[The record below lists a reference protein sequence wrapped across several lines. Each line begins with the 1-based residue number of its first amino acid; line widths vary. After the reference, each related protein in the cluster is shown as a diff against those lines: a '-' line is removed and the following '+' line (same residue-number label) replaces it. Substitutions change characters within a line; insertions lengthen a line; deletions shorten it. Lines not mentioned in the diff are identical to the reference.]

1 MKETRRAKALISEYF
16 IFVIFIAL
24 VVVLTC
30 LKPSFIQP
38 ANLVNILKQASINGI
53 LAFGMMFVIIA
64 GGFDMS
70 VGSTVAFTG
79 ILAAML
85 GQGQYPI
92 FVPLVVA
99 MLGGLAVGIINGVGV
114 SVGNLP
120 PFIMTLGTM
129 TAVRG
134 LALLISDGK
143 PIIGISEAYKAVAAS
158 SIFGIPM
165 LAVFLVVIILICSF
179 VLSKTVYGRRVYA
192 CGGNLLAAQVSGINT
207 TRIRIS
213 TFAIAGLL
221 AGLSGFLMTSRV
233 TIGQPTAAESYEM
246 DAITACVVGGVSM
259 SGGVGKPWG
268 VVVGCLLI
276 TVIANG
282 LDIMGV
288 SSHWQ
293 KIVKG
298 AIIVLAVLID
308 VKGKSKKHCQLQGS
322 SPVDPRFLSLL
333 FSQTVRHLNLSAH
346 FCQHHDSGGKPG
358 IHSCCSHCRYRMA
371 SNSSNPRH
379 ISQIVGGLNQGGC
392 HNRQSK
398 SCQRRKNMSVQ

>member
-38 ANLVNILKQASINGI
+38 SNLVNILKQASINGI

-92 FVPLVVA
+92 IVPLVVA

-143 PIIGISEAYKAVAAS
+143 PIIGISDPYRAGPAPPS
-158 SIFGIPM
+158 SAPPW
-165 LAVFLVVIILICSF
+165 LAPFLVTPIRICPF
-179 VLSKTVYGRRVYA
+179 ILSKTASGRRVYA

-221 AGLSGFLMTSRV
+221 AGLCGFLMTSRV

-298 AIIVLAVLID
+298 LIIVLAVLID
-308 VKGKSKKHCQLQGS
+308 VKGKSKK
-322 SPVDPRFLSLL
+322 R
-333 FSQTVRHLNLSAH
+333 
-346 FCQHHDSGGKPG
+346 
-358 IHSCCSHCRYRMA
+358 
-371 SNSSNPRH
+371 
-379 ISQIVGGLNQGGC
+379 
-392 HNRQSK
+392 
-398 SCQRRKNMSVQ
+398 

>member
-1 MKETRRAKALISEYF
+1 MKEKKRINTLISEYF

-24 VVVLTC
+24 VIVLTC
-30 LKPSFIQP
+30 LKPSFITP
-38 ANLVNILKQASINGI
+38 GNLVNILKQASINGI
-53 LAFGMMFVIIA
+53 LAFGMMFVIVA

-85 GQGQYPI
+85 GQGNYPLI
-92 FVPLVVA
+92 VSLIVA
-99 MLGGLAVGIINGVGV
+99 MLAGLAVGVVNGVGV
-114 SVGNLP
+114 AVGNLP

-134 LALLISDGK
+134 LALVVSGGK
-143 PIIGISEAYKAVAAS
+143 PVIGISAQYKAVAAS
-158 SIFGIPM
+158 TFCGIPM
-165 LAVFLVVIILICSF
+165 LAIYLTIIIAICSF

-192 CGGNLLAAQVSGINT
+192 CGGNLQAARVSGINT
-207 TRIRIS
+207 TKIRIS

-221 AGLSGFLMTSRV
+221 AGLCGFLMTSRV

-293 KIVKG
+293 RIVKG

-308 VKGKSKKHCQLQGS
+308 IKGKGKK
-322 SPVDPRFLSLL
+322 
-333 FSQTVRHLNLSAH
+333 N
-346 FCQHHDSGGKPG
+346 
-358 IHSCCSHCRYRMA
+358 
-371 SNSSNPRH
+371 
-379 ISQIVGGLNQGGC
+379 
-392 HNRQSK
+392 
-398 SCQRRKNMSVQ
+398 

>member
-1 MKETRRAKALISEYF
+1 MREKKSVKALISEYF

-24 VVVLTC
+24 VVVLAC
-30 LKPSFIQP
+30 LKPSFISLG
-38 ANLVNILKQASINGI
+38 NLVNILKQASINGI
-53 LAFGMMFVIIA
+53 LAFGMMFVIVA

-70 VGSTVAFTG
+70 VGSTVAFAG
-79 ILAAML
+79 ILAAMT
-85 GQGQYPI
+85 GQGNYPLI
-92 FVPLVVA
+92 VPLLVA
-99 MLGGLAVGIINGVGV
+99 MLAGLLVGIVNGVGV
-114 SVGNLP
+114 AVGNLP

-143 PIIGISEAYKAVAAS
+143 PVIGLSPEYKAVAAS

-165 LAVFLVVIILICSF
+165 LAVFLTIIIAICSF

-192 CGGNLLAAQVSGINT
+192 CGGNLLAARVSGINT
-207 TRIRIS
+207 TKIRVS

-268 VVVGCLLI
+268 VVVGCLLV
-276 TVIANG
+276 TVITNG

-298 AIIVLAVLID
+298 AIIVAAVLID
-308 VKGKSKKHCQLQGS
+308 INGKNKK
-322 SPVDPRFLSLL
+322 
-333 FSQTVRHLNLSAH
+333 
-346 FCQHHDSGGKPG
+346 K
-358 IHSCCSHCRYRMA
+358 
-371 SNSSNPRH
+371 
-379 ISQIVGGLNQGGC
+379 
-392 HNRQSK
+392 
-398 SCQRRKNMSVQ
+398 

>member
-1 MKETRRAKALISEYF
+1 MKDKKNFKSLISEYF

-24 VVVLTC
+24 VVVLAC
-30 LKPSFIQP
+30 LKPSFISLG
-38 ANLVNILKQASINGI
+38 NLVNILKQASINGI
-53 LAFGMMFVIIA
+53 LAFGMMFVIVA

-70 VGSTVAFTG
+70 VGSTVAFAG
-79 ILAAML
+79 ILAAMT
-85 GQGQYPI
+85 GQGNYPLI
-92 FVPLVVA
+92 VPLLVA
-99 MLGGLAVGIINGVGV
+99 LVAGLLVGILNGVGV
-114 SVGNLP
+114 AVGNLP

-143 PIIGISEAYKAVAAS
+143 PVIGLSPEYKAVAAS
-158 SIFGIPM
+158 SVFGIPM
-165 LAVFLVVIILICSF
+165 LAVFLAIIIVICSF

-192 CGGNLLAAQVSGINT
+192 CGGNLLAARVSGINT
-207 TRIRIS
+207 TKIRVS

-276 TVIANG
+276 TVITNG

-298 AIIVLAVLID
+298 AIIVAAVLID
-308 VKGKSKKHCQLQGS
+308 INGKNKK
-322 SPVDPRFLSLL
+322 
-333 FSQTVRHLNLSAH
+333 
-346 FCQHHDSGGKPG
+346 K
-358 IHSCCSHCRYRMA
+358 
-371 SNSSNPRH
+371 
-379 ISQIVGGLNQGGC
+379 
-392 HNRQSK
+392 
-398 SCQRRKNMSVQ
+398 

>member
-1 MKETRRAKALISEYF
+1 MKKTKSAKSLLSEYF

-38 ANLVNILKQASINGI
+38 SNLVNILKQASINGI
-53 LAFGMMFVIIA
+53 LSFGMMFVIIA

-70 VGSTVAFTG
+70 VGSTVAFAG
-79 ILAAML
+79 IVAALL
-85 GQGQYPI
+85 GQGQFPLI
-92 FVPLVVA
+92 VPLVVA
-99 MLGGLAVGIINGVGV
+99 MLAGLAVGIVNGVGV
-114 SVGNLP
+114 AVGDLP

-134 LALLISDGK
+134 LALLTSDGK
-143 PIIGISEAYKAVAAS
+143 PVTGISDEYKAVAAS
-158 SIFGIPM
+158 SIFGVPM
-165 LAVFLVVIILICSF
+165 LAIFLVIVILICAF
-179 VLSKTVYGRRVYA
+179 VLAKTVYGRRVYA
-192 CGGNLLAAQVSGINT
+192 CGGNLQAARVSGINT
-207 TRIRIS
+207 TLIRIS

-276 TVIANG
+276 TVITNG
-282 LDIMGV
+282 LDILGV

-298 AIIVLAVLID
+298 VIIVLAVLID
-308 VKGKSKKHCQLQGS
+308 VKGKRKK
-322 SPVDPRFLSLL
+322 
-333 FSQTVRHLNLSAH
+333 N
-346 FCQHHDSGGKPG
+346 
-358 IHSCCSHCRYRMA
+358 
-371 SNSSNPRH
+371 
-379 ISQIVGGLNQGGC
+379 
-392 HNRQSK
+392 
-398 SCQRRKNMSVQ
+398 

>member
-1 MKETRRAKALISEYF
+1 MKQTKSAKALISEYF

-24 VVVLTC
+24 VVVLTI

-38 ANLVNILKQASINGI
+38 SNLVNILKQASINGI

-70 VGSTVAFTG
+70 VGSTVAFAG

-85 GQGQYPI
+85 GQGQYPLI
-92 FVPLVVA
+92 VPLVVA
-99 MLGGLAVGIINGVGV
+99 MLAGLVVGIVNGVGV
-114 SVGNLP
+114 SVGDLP
-120 PFIMTLGTM
+120 PFIMTLGSM

-134 LALLISDGK
+134 LALLTSNGK
-143 PIIGISEAYKAVAAS
+143 PITGISPEYRAVAANS
-158 SIFGIPM
+158 FLGIPM
-165 LAVFLVVIILICSF
+165 LAIFLVIVILICSF

-192 CGGNLLAAQVSGINT
+192 CGGTLQAARVSGINT
-207 TRIRIS
+207 TLIRIS

-293 KIVKG
+293 K
-298 AIIVLAVLID
+298 
-308 VKGKSKKHCQLQGS
+308 S
-322 SPVDPRFLSLL
+322 SR
-333 FSQTVRHLNLSAH
+333 A
-346 FCQHHDSGGKPG
+346 
-358 IHSCCSHCRYRMA
+358 
-371 SNSSNPRH
+371 
-379 ISQIVGGLNQGGC
+379 
-392 HNRQSK
+392 
-398 SCQRRKNMSVQ
+398 

>member
-1 MKETRRAKALISEYF
+1 MKQKNIKGLISEYF
-16 IFVIFIAL
+16 IFLIFIAL

-30 LKPSFIQP
+30 LKPSFIAP
-38 ANLVNILKQASINGI
+38 TNLVNILKQASINGI

-79 ILAAML
+79 ILAALL
-85 GQGQYPI
+85 GKGDLPLI
-92 FVPLVVA
+92 VPLVVA
-99 MLGGLAVGIINGVGV
+99 MLAGLAVGMVNGIGV
-114 SVGNLP
+114 AIGDLP
-120 PFIMTLGTM
+120 PFIMTLGSM

-134 LALLISDGK
+134 LALLTSNG
-143 PIIGISEAYKAVAAS
+143 KAVAAS
-158 SIFGIPM
+158 SIAGIPM
-165 LAVFLVVIILICSF
+165 LSVFLVIVIIICAF

-192 CGGNLLAAQVSGINT
+192 CGGNLQAARVSGINT
-207 TRIRIS
+207 TAIRIS

-221 AGLSGFLMTSRV
+221 AGLCGFLMTSRV

-259 SGGVGKPWG
+259 TGGVGKPWG
-268 VVVGCLLI
+268 VVIGCLLI

-298 AIIVLAVLID
+298 VIIVVAVLID
-308 VKGKSKKHCQLQGS
+308 VKGKTKK
-322 SPVDPRFLSLL
+322 
-333 FSQTVRHLNLSAH
+333 N
-346 FCQHHDSGGKPG
+346 
-358 IHSCCSHCRYRMA
+358 
-371 SNSSNPRH
+371 
-379 ISQIVGGLNQGGC
+379 
-392 HNRQSK
+392 
-398 SCQRRKNMSVQ
+398 

>member
-1 MKETRRAKALISEYF
+1 
-16 IFVIFIAL
+16 
-24 VVVLTC
+24 
-30 LKPSFIQP
+30 
-38 ANLVNILKQASINGI
+38 
-53 LAFGMMFVIIA
+53 MMFVIIA

-70 VGSTVAFTG
+70 VGSTVAFAG

-85 GQGQYPI
+85 GQGQYPLI
-92 FVPLVVA
+92 VPLIVA
-99 MLGGLAVGIINGVGV
+99 MLAGLAVGVVNGVGV
-114 SVGNLP
+114 AVGDLP

-134 LALLISDGK
+134 LALLTSNGK
-143 PIIGISEAYKAVAAS
+143 PITGISAEYKAVAAS
-158 SIFGIPM
+158 SIAGIPM
-165 LAVFLVVIILICSF
+165 LAVFLVIVILICSF
-179 VLSKTVYGRRVYA
+179 ILAKTVYGRRVYA
-192 CGGNLLAAQVSGINT
+192 CGGNLQAARVSGINT
-207 TRIRIS
+207 TLIRIS

-268 VVVGCLLI
+268 VVIGCLLI

-298 AIIVLAVLID
+298 VIIVLAVLID
-308 VKGKSKKHCQLQGS
+308 VKGKSKK
-322 SPVDPRFLSLL
+322 
-333 FSQTVRHLNLSAH
+333 N
-346 FCQHHDSGGKPG
+346 
-358 IHSCCSHCRYRMA
+358 
-371 SNSSNPRH
+371 
-379 ISQIVGGLNQGGC
+379 
-392 HNRQSK
+392 
-398 SCQRRKNMSVQ
+398 

>member
-1 MKETRRAKALISEYF
+1 MKQKNIKGLISEYF
-16 IFVIFIAL
+16 IFLIFIAL

-30 LKPSFIQP
+30 LKPSFIAP
-38 ANLVNILKQASINGI
+38 TNLVNILKQASINGI

-79 ILAAML
+79 ILAALL
-85 GQGQYPI
+85 GKGDLPLI
-92 FVPLVVA
+92 VPLVVA
-99 MLGGLAVGIINGVGV
+99 IGD
-114 SVGNLP
+114 LP
-120 PFIMTLGTM
+120 PFIMTLGSM

-134 LALLISDGK
+134 LALLTSNGK
-143 PIIGISEAYKAVAAS
+143 PITGISKEYKAVAAS
-158 SIFGIPM
+158 SIAGIPM
-165 LAVFLVVIILICSF
+165 LSVFLVIVIIICAF

-192 CGGNLLAAQVSGINT
+192 CGGNLQAARVSGINT
-207 TRIRIS
+207 TGIRIS

-221 AGLSGFLMTSRV
+221 AGLCGFLMTSRV

-259 SGGVGKPWG
+259 TGGVGKPWG
-268 VVVGCLLI
+268 VVIGCLLI

-298 AIIVLAVLID
+298 VIIVVAVLID
-308 VKGKSKKHCQLQGS
+308 VKGKTKK
-322 SPVDPRFLSLL
+322 
-333 FSQTVRHLNLSAH
+333 N
-346 FCQHHDSGGKPG
+346 
-358 IHSCCSHCRYRMA
+358 
-371 SNSSNPRH
+371 
-379 ISQIVGGLNQGGC
+379 
-392 HNRQSK
+392 
-398 SCQRRKNMSVQ
+398 

>member
-1 MKETRRAKALISEYF
+1 MKQTKNVKALIGEYF
-16 IFVIFIAL
+16 IFVIFMVL
-24 VVVLTC
+24 VIVLTC

-38 ANLVNILKQASINGI
+38 SNLVNILKQASINGI

-92 FVPLVVA
+92 MVPLMIA
-99 MLGGLAVGIINGVGV
+99 MLAGLAVGIINGIGV
-114 SVGNLP
+114 SIGDLP

-134 LALLISDGK
+134 LALLVSKGK
-143 PIIGISEAYKAVAAS
+143 PITGISPEYKAIAAS
-158 SIFGIPM
+158 SVMGIPM
-165 LAVFLVVIILICSF
+165 LAVILVAVVLVCSF
-179 VLSKTVYGRRVYA
+179 VLAKMVYGRRVYA
-192 CGGNLLAAQVSGINT
+192 CGGNLQAARVSGINT
-207 TRIRIS
+207 TMIRIS

-308 VKGKSKKHCQLQGS
+308 VKRKSKKS
-322 SPVDPRFLSLL
+322 
-333 FSQTVRHLNLSAH
+333 
-346 FCQHHDSGGKPG
+346 
-358 IHSCCSHCRYRMA
+358 
-371 SNSSNPRH
+371 
-379 ISQIVGGLNQGGC
+379 
-392 HNRQSK
+392 
-398 SCQRRKNMSVQ
+398 

>member
-1 MKETRRAKALISEYF
+1 MKQTKSAKALLSEYF

-24 VVVLTC
+24 VIVLTL

-38 ANLVNILKQASINGI
+38 SNLVNILKQASINGI
-53 LAFGMMFVIIA
+53 LSFGMMFVIIA

-79 ILAAML
+79 IVAALM

-92 FVPLVVA
+92 VVPLVMA
-99 MLGGLAVGIINGVGV
+99 MLAGLVVGVVNGVGV
-114 SVGNLP
+114 AVGDLP

-134 LALLISDGK
+134 LALLTSDGK
-143 PIIGISEAYKAVAAS
+143 PVTGISEGYKAVAAS
-158 SIFGIPM
+158 SIAGIPM
-165 LAVFLVVIILICSF
+165 LAVFLVIVILICSF
-179 VLSKTVYGRRVYA
+179 VLAKTVYGRRVYA
-192 CGGNLLAAQVSGINT
+192 CGGNLQAARVSGINT
-207 TRIRIS
+207 TMIRIS

-276 TVIANG
+276 TVITNG
-282 LDIMGV
+282 LDILGV

-298 AIIVLAVLID
+298 LIIVLAVLID
-308 VKGKSKKHCQLQGS
+308 VKGKSKK
-322 SPVDPRFLSLL
+322 D
-333 FSQTVRHLNLSAH
+333 
-346 FCQHHDSGGKPG
+346 
-358 IHSCCSHCRYRMA
+358 
-371 SNSSNPRH
+371 
-379 ISQIVGGLNQGGC
+379 
-392 HNRQSK
+392 
-398 SCQRRKNMSVQ
+398 

>member
-1 MKETRRAKALISEYF
+1 MKQKKSAKALISEYF

-24 VVVLTC
+24 VIVLTC

-38 ANLVNILKQASINGI
+38 SNLVNILKQASINGI
-53 LAFGMMFVIIA
+53 LSFGMMFVIIA

-70 VGSTVAFTG
+70 VGSTVAFAG
-79 ILAAML
+79 IVAAML
-85 GQGQYPI
+85 GQGQYPLI
-92 FVPLVVA
+92 VPLVFA
-99 MLGGLAVGIINGVGV
+99 MLAGLAVGVVNGVGV
-114 SVGNLP
+114 AIGDLP

-143 PIIGISEAYKAVAAS
+143 PVTGISEEYRAVAAN
-158 SIFGIPM
+158 SIAGIPM
-165 LAVFLVVIILICSF
+165 LAIFLVIVILICSF
-179 VLSKTVYGRRVYA
+179 VLAKTVYGRRVYA
-192 CGGNLLAAQVSGINT
+192 CGGNLQAARVSGINT
-207 TRIRIS
+207 SMIRIS

-268 VVVGCLLI
+268 VVIGCLLI
-276 TVIANG
+276 TVITNG
-282 LDIMGV
+282 LDILGV

-298 AIIVLAVLID
+298 LIIVLAVLID
-308 VKGKSKKHCQLQGS
+308 VKGKRKK
-322 SPVDPRFLSLL
+322 
-333 FSQTVRHLNLSAH
+333 N
-346 FCQHHDSGGKPG
+346 
-358 IHSCCSHCRYRMA
+358 
-371 SNSSNPRH
+371 
-379 ISQIVGGLNQGGC
+379 
-392 HNRQSK
+392 
-398 SCQRRKNMSVQ
+398 

>member
-1 MKETRRAKALISEYF
+1 MKRAKSLISEYF

-30 LKPSFIQP
+30 LKPSFITP
-38 ANLVNILKQASINGI
+38 ANLVNIMKQASINGI
-53 LAFGMMFVIIA
+53 LAFGMMFVIVA

-85 GQGQYPI
+85 GQGDLPLI
-92 FVPLVVA
+92 VPLVVA
-99 MLGGLAVGIINGVGV
+99 MLGGLAVGILNGVGV
-114 SVGNLP
+114 AVGDLP

-134 LALLISDGK
+134 LALLISNGK
-143 PIIGISEAYKAVAAS
+143 PVIGLSPEYKAIAAS

-165 LAVFLVVIILICSF
+165 LAVYLAIVIVICSF

-192 CGGNLLAAQVSGINT
+192 CGGNLLAARVSGINT
-207 TRIRIS
+207 TAIRIS

-221 AGLSGFLMTSRV
+221 AGLCGFLMTSRV

-293 KIVKG
+293 RIVKG
-298 AIIVLAVLID
+298 LIIVLAVLID
-308 VKGKSKKHCQLQGS
+308 IKGKSKK
-322 SPVDPRFLSLL
+322 
-333 FSQTVRHLNLSAH
+333 N
-346 FCQHHDSGGKPG
+346 
-358 IHSCCSHCRYRMA
+358 
-371 SNSSNPRH
+371 
-379 ISQIVGGLNQGGC
+379 
-392 HNRQSK
+392 
-398 SCQRRKNMSVQ
+398 